1 MVLFTQR
8 VLVLMLCLAAV
19 CAAWLTPTEHAQTGK
34 TITIRILDSKTA
46 RPIAVS
52 NFLVRINH
60 QQAFHGGWVRLN
72 ENGSGKFTVPGD
84 AAVVSIHATYDS
96 SMQMYVNCDSLLEK
110 QNPQEHWYA
119 VSAIFASGVV
129 APNGCSKM
137 TETAQPGEFVF
148 FVRKQTRREQTR
160 EYSSP

>member
-96 SMQMYVNCDSLLEK
+96 SHANVCQLRFPSGEAEPSRALVRGLRRSL
-110 QNPQEHWYA
+110 PQ
-119 VSAIFASGVV
+119 GL
-129 APNGCSKM
+129 
-137 TETAQPGEFVF
+137 
-148 FVRKQTRREQTR
+148 
-160 EYSSP
+160 